1 MRHIT
6 FLVILSLIVLTSTI
20 FSAGMLS
27 EFSKNPVFRP
37 VQGQQ
42 AKNPCVVYDQSGFE
56 STNPAASYKMW
67 FATEDGIALAYS
79 NDGLVWTEYDYSRP
93 LSGLQAAADLP
104 YVIYD
109 KNGFG
114 GTNYHYRIWYWSG
127 VSDSIEGIRTAE
139 SIDGIVWEND
149 RPIQQH
155 PGDESLQ
162 LVTNPGVYDGYF
174 HYCYGPGSILYNPNG
189 KDIGS
194 TTPTDKSDDQPMTY
208 HYIMYYNSSS
218 DGLLPEGS
226 TMQTSLAY
234 SVDGI
239 YWIRYGDKPVI
250 SPYGNIKR
258 QSAKNYYNAR
268 IIQTDTGYMI
278 WYANSESPIR
288 ATLIGTAV
296 STDGM
301 DWVIER
307 TTRLNLK
314 ITSNS
319 NLNTPLGYSVIQKMR
334 GEKIFYGMWASITE
348 ETGKSSVNYYEID
361 LGKQNEPKGGSYWSG
376 ETVGYAP
383 FNAHFEYQSTYCD
396 FQCISGE
403 GEVWHWDFGDGN
415 SMEGEL
421 LWGVNHTYQ
430 KPGEYLL
437 SVNVSCDGRL
447 CEGEQHTIYVKT
459 PGDTNPCGE
468 PKGINVDKCSGYAP
482 FPFIAWVKREEM
494 NGCLYYNSDTYWLWD
509 FGDGAV
515 QEGWDVW
522 TTTHTYTKAGIYTI
536 TATGFCDYDKQA
548 FSDTQIIAV
557 NEPTVPI
564 PGFSVQQESAFAPTI
579 VHFDTSYTQI
589 PSSFTIASYLFNF
602 GDGQQTSNV
611 NQFMNHEYS
620 NPGRYTVILQITDS
634 TGKKYSFSQT
644 IVIKGLFAPT
654 SITLEKD
661 VNRSLF
667 SATAQNKLKWSPNS
681 LIFECT
687 VVKYNIYRKLASQS
701 DSSYQLIG
709 SVDGNTF
716 TFTDTNIELKSAYSY
731 VLTAVESGGHE
742 SPYSS
747 PVSN

>member
-1 MRHIT
+1 
-6 FLVILSLIVLTSTI
+6 
-20 FSAGMLS
+20 MLS
-27 EFSKNPVFRP
+27 EYSKNPVFRP

-79 NDGLVWTEYDYSRP
+79 NDGLVWTEYDYSQP

-174 HYCYGPGSILYNPNG
+174 HYCYGPGSVLYNSNG
-189 KDIGS
+189 TNIGS
-194 TTPTDKSDDQPMTY
+194 STPADKSDDQPMTY

-218 DGLLPEGS
+218 DGLLPEGGS
-226 TMQTSLAY
+226 MQTSLAY

-250 SPYGNIKR
+250 SPYENIKR

-268 IIQTDTGYMI
+268 IIQTHTGYMI
-278 WYANSESPIR
+278 WYANSESPNSS
-288 ATLIGTAV
+288 TLIGTAV

-301 DWVIER
+301 NWVIER
-307 TTRLNLK
+307 ITGINLK

-319 NLNTPLGYSVIQKMR
+319 NLNTILGYSVIQKMQ
-334 GEKIFYGMWASITE
+334 GDKIIYGMWASVTNEAGAHGI
-348 ETGKSSVNYYEID
+348 NYYEINIEKRNTP
-361 LGKQNEPKGGSYWSG
+361 LGSSWIGA
-376 ETVGYAP
+376 TVGYAP

-396 FQCISGE
+396 FVCISGE

-415 SMEGEL
+415 SVEGEFL
-421 LWGVNHTYQ
+421 VEVNHTYQ
-430 KPGEYLL
+430 NPGEYSL

-447 CEGEQHTIYVKT
+447 CEGEQHTIYVKSKKN
-459 PGDTNPCGE
+459 PSPCGE
-468 PKGINVDKCSGYAP
+468 YKGINVDKCRGYAP
-482 FPFIAWVKREEM
+482 FTFVAWIEKQDWAHEM
-494 NGCLYYNSDTYWLWD
+494 TCYIDEMYWKWD
-509 FGDGAV
+509 FGDGAT
-515 QEGWDVW
+515 QEGYNAWDLH
-522 TTTHTYTKAGIYTI
+522 HTYEKPGSYTI
-536 TATGFCDYDKQA
+536 TATNLCQGKYA
-548 FSDTQIIAV
+548 LYSDTQKVQVLKGI
-557 NEPTVPI
+557 PPI
-564 PGFSVQQESAFAPTI
+564 SVIPCFTTQPESGFAPLTI
-579 VHFDTSYTQI
+579 TFDPSCSQI
-589 PSSFTIASYLFNF
+589 PANTVIVSYSWDF
-602 GDGQQTSNV
+602 GDGQQATGI
-611 NQFMNHEYS
+611 NQSINHEYS
-620 NPGRYTVILQITDS
+620 NTGRYTVTLQITDS
-634 TGKKYSFSQT
+634 TGKKYAFSQT
-644 IVIKGLFAPT
+644 ITVKGLFAPT
-654 SITLEKD
+654 SITLEKE

-667 SATAQNKLKWSPNS
+667 SAIAQNKLKWSPNS

-687 VVKYNIYRKLASQS
+687 VVKYNIYRKLSSQS

-716 TFTDTNIELKSAYSY
+716 TFIDTNIELKSAYSY